1 MAFQFLQSLID
12 GNEQLL
18 DEEGSD
24 IDVNE
29 LCSES
34 SDSDDD
40 SDIDGPSTSTKHT
53 GTGMEW
59 SDQLSNVTEKMGA
72 FTEYEGGL
80 HDLPIDS
87 LPLDYFKL
95 FVTDKCIEDFVIQ
108 TNLYAEQQLTNQSG
122 SRTSA
127 IKWSPVNADEINK
140 YIYINIM
147 FGLHQVPDGRL
158 YWSSD
163 NMWRVPA
170 VADVMS
176 RDRYDMIH
184 RFFHVNDSSL
194 QPTRDSENYDPLFKV
209 RPFLDHVRH
218 NCLSLYK
225 PQRQLSVDEAMVG
238 FRGRLGFKQ
247 YMKDKP
253 TAWGLKIWCC
263 AESKTGYI
271 LNFKVYTGKREVSSN
286 NGLGYDVVMAMTE
299 PFLDKRHEIYFDNFF
314 SSPRLAEDLLA
325 RDTYCCAT
333 IRPNRK
339 GWPMKKSK
347 QKKGEFKMQQK
358 GLLVACQW
366 TDKRQVNML
375 STNSNP
381 EMTLVQRRSK
391 DGIIQVEIPC
401 SVDSY
406 NSHMFGVDLGD
417 QHRSYYPVGR
427 PSHKWWRYLFWY
439 LIQISIING
448 YLLMKQVNPNSPL
461 TQSHLKFRAKLAQ
474 QLLALKAVPT
484 SSRACHNRPSVAG
497 IARPFSPQHMLSTMP
512 GRKRRCYQCAMVGA
526 KMPSGRTKE
535 TTKGC
540 HLCQVYLH
548 AGQCY
553 STYHDSLK

>member
-184 RFFHVNDSSL
+184 RFFHVYDSSL

-286 NGLGYDVVMAMTE
+286 KMDWAMMWSW
-299 PFLDKRHEIYFDNFF
+299 L
-314 SSPRLAEDLLA
+314 
-325 RDTYCCAT
+325 
-333 IRPNRK
+333 
-339 GWPMKKSK
+339 
-347 QKKGEFKMQQK
+347 
-358 GLLVACQW
+358 
-366 TDKRQVNML
+366 
-375 STNSNP
+375 
-381 EMTLVQRRSK
+381 
-391 DGIIQVEIPC
+391 
-401 SVDSY
+401 
-406 NSHMFGVDLGD
+406 
-417 QHRSYYPVGR
+417 
-427 PSHKWWRYLFWY
+427 
-439 LIQISIING
+439 
-448 YLLMKQVNPNSPL
+448 
-461 TQSHLKFRAKLAQ
+461 
-474 QLLALKAVPT
+474 
-484 SSRACHNRPSVAG
+484 
-497 IARPFSPQHMLSTMP
+497 
-512 GRKRRCYQCAMVGA
+512 
-526 KMPSGRTKE
+526 
-535 TTKGC
+535 
-540 HLCQVYLH
+540 
-548 AGQCY
+548 
-553 STYHDSLK
+553 